1 MTDDTRNNGRTTAGR
16 FAKGN
21 PGRPLGARHKATLA
35 AEAILDGEAEAL
47 TRKAVEKALE
57 GDATALRLCLERIV
71 PARKDRPITFEL
83 PQIDSVAESAR
94 HHGAPACVIRDG
106 WGLGGVG
113 GTVDYLHGGSFT
125 TGALAGVALGHL
137 ARQGTLKID
146 QRIAHSVGR
155 MLASSNPADYKTVLA
170 LAARA
175 SAGRMSS
182 MQSRRAWWRL
192 FFLRRSMNCA
202 RNGLLRAAVKL
213 HPGSCPTRLPA
224 PV

>member
-83 PQIDSVAESAR
+83 PQIDSVAESAQLMNALL
-94 HHGAPACVIRDG
+94 GAVAIGDVTPAEAAEISKLIESYVKT
-106 WGLGGVG
+106 LGVSDLE
-113 GTVDYLHGGSFT
+113 VRLK
-125 TGALAGVALGHL
+125 ALEE
-137 ARQGTLKID
+137 
-146 QRIAHSVGR
+146 RIADHG
-155 MLASSNPADYKTVLA
+155 K
-170 LAARA
+170 
-175 SAGRMSS
+175 
-182 MQSRRAWWRL
+182 
-192 FFLRRSMNCA
+192 
-202 RNGLLRAAVKL
+202 
-213 HPGSCPTRLPA
+213 H
-224 PV
+224 